1 MAALSLASTCLEC
14 ILTFILNLSQVFN
27 YIIPRVA
34 TEVKSLLKKNERGPG
49 AATPVRSPL
58 TQIYIREGPPRLL
71 EHIVRNSK

>member
-14 ILTFILNLSQVFN
+14 ILIFILNLSQVFN

-49 AATPVRSPL
+49 ADTPGRAPL
-58 TQIYIREGPPRLL
+58 IQLFIEEAQPRLL
-71 EHIVRNSK
+71 ERIGDISK

>member
-14 ILTFILNLSQVFN
+14 ILIFILNLSQVFN
-27 YIIPRVA
+27 YIIPQVA

-58 TQIYIREGPPRLL
+58 TQIYIRGEQPRLL
-71 EHIVRNSK
+71 EHIDRNSK